1 MTAIAASPSALPQLG
16 LERRAPNP
24 WLIAITVTMATFMEV
39 LDTSIANVALPH
51 IAGNLSAT
59 VDEATWVLT
68 SYLVANAIVLPLSAW
83 LSELIGRKRFY
94 MLCVAMFTGSSFLCG
109 LAPNLG
115 MLVFFRI
122 LQGMG
127 GGGLQPSEQSI
138 LADTFPPK
146 KRGMAFAVYGF
157 AVVAAPAIGPTL
169 GGYITDN
176 FSWRWIFYINIPI
189 GILSLILTHRLV
201 QDPPQFQAEQRR
213 LKRKGFHVDFIGL
226 GLIAIGLGCLQIVLD
241 KGQRDDWF
249 NSNFIR
255 WMSVVALVTIIAAI
269 VWEWNAKFPIVDLR
283 LFKERNFAIASV
295 ILFMIGLVL
304 FSSTV
309 LLPLMLQTLFGYTAL
324 DAGLVLSPGA
334 VMIMLAMPIVGFL
347 LTRVE
352 PRSLIIFSLVVCSI
366 GLYLMSGFTTQTD
379 MRTFVLYRCIQ
390 AGAIGFLFVP
400 VNTAMY
406 AYIPAGKNN
415 SASALVNLARNVGG
429 SVGISLV
436 TTFLDRRQQF
446 HQNRLIEHVTTYSH
460 SYARTLHQLTGY
472 FGGQTGGGPGGGR
485 QAIGMI
491 YARLQQQAGMLAYVD
506 CFFVLAIA
514 FACMIPFVFLLKPTK
529 PGKSAAPVH

>member
-1 MTAIAASPSALPQLG
+1 MTTAALAPSALLDD
-16 LERRAPNP
+16 ERARSGGHNP

-68 SYLVANAIVLPLSAW
+68 SYLVSNAIVLPLSAW

-94 MLCVAMFTGSSFLCG
+94 MLCVALFTGSSFLCG

-127 GGGLQPSEQSI
+127 GGGLQPSEQAI

-176 FSWRWIFYINIPI
+176 VSWRWIFYINIPI
-189 GILSLILTHRLV
+189 GILSLIMTHRLV
-201 QDPPQFQAEQRR
+201 QDPPQFQAEQRHR
-213 LKRKGFHVDFIGL
+213 RRKGFNIDYIGL
-226 GLIAIGLGCLQIVLD
+226 GLIAVGLGSLQYVLD

-249 NSNFIR
+249 GSNLIL
-255 WMSVVALVTIIAAI
+255 WLTIVAAVAI
-269 VWEWNAKFPIVDLR
+269 VASIIWEWYAKNPIVDLH
-283 LFKERNFAIASV
+283 LFRERNFAIASA

-309 LLPLMLQTLFGYTAL
+309 LLPLMLQTLFNYTAL

-334 VMIMLAMPIVGFL
+334 VLIMLAMPIVGFL

-352 PRSLIIFSLVVCSI
+352 PRWLIIFALVVCSI

-379 MRTFVLYRCIQ
+379 IKTFIIYRCVQ
-390 AGAIGFLFVP
+390 AGALGFLFVP

-406 AYIPAGKNN
+406 AYIPPGKNN
-415 SASALVNLARNVGG
+415 NASALVNLARNIGG

-446 HQNRLIEHVTTYSH
+446 HQNRLVSHITPYSH
-460 SYARTLHQLTGY
+460 SYQRMYSTLTH
-472 FGGQTGGGPGGGR
+472 FFGGGPGGGR
-485 QAIGMI
+485 RAIGLI
-491 YARLQQQAGMLAYVD
+491 YQQVQQQSGMLAYVD
-506 CFFVLAIA
+506 CYFVLAIA
-514 FACMIPFVFLLKPTK
+514 FACMIPFVFLLKPTR
-529 PGKSAAPVH
+529 GGGGAAPVH

>member
-1 MTAIAASPSALPQLG
+1 MTAAISAPAALRPQHR
-16 LERRAPNP
+16 EVNP
-24 WLIAITVTMATFMEV
+24 WLVAITVTLATFMEV

-51 IAGNLSAT
+51 IAGSLSAT
-59 VDEATWVLT
+59 TDEATWVLT

-83 LSELIGRKRFY
+83 LSEMIGRKRFY
-94 MLCVAMFTGSSFLCG
+94 MLCVTLFTASSFLCG

-115 MLVFFRI
+115 MLVFFRVI
-122 LQGMG
+122 QGIG
-127 GGGLQPSEQSI
+127 GGGLQPSEQAI

-176 FSWRWIFYINIPI
+176 VSWRWIFYINIPI
-189 GILSLILTHRLV
+189 GIISLLLTSRLV
-201 QDPPQFQAEQRR
+201 HDPPQFQAEQRR
-213 LKRKGFHVDFIGL
+213 VRRRGFKVDYIGL

-249 NSNFIR
+249 SSKFIL
-255 WMSVVALVTIIAAI
+255 WMFVVAVIGIIAAVI
-269 VWEWNAKFPIVDLR
+269 WEWKAKYPIVDLR
-283 LFKERNFAIASV
+283 LFKERNFAIASA

-309 LLPLMLQTLFGYTAL
+309 LLPLMLQTLFNYTAL

-334 VMIMLAMPIVGFL
+334 LMIMAAMPIVGFL
-347 LTRVE
+347 LQKVE
-352 PRSLIIFSLVVCSI
+352 PRWLIIFSLIVCSF

-379 MRTFVLYRCIQ
+379 LRTFVIYRCVQ

-415 SASALVNLARNVGG
+415 NASALVNLARNIGG
-429 SVGISLV
+429 SVGISLI
-436 TTFLDRRQQF
+436 TTFLERRQQF
-446 HQNRLIEHVTTYSH
+446 HQSRLVEKLTPYNRHFQSTLSSVS
-460 SYARTLHQLTGY
+460 SYFSAHTHGSGLQQAY
-472 FGGQTGGGPGGGR
+472 GQ
-485 QAIGMI
+485 I
-491 YARLQQQAGMLAYVD
+491 YRMVQQQAGMLAYVD
-506 CFFVLAIA
+506 CYYVLAFA
-514 FACMIPFVFLLKPTK
+514 FTLLIPFVFLLKPTR
-529 PGKSAAPVH
+529 GHGGMAVH